1 MGEKKKNLSAFKK
14 KTPNSGS
21 LRKKLHRT
29 DFSMVLI
36 LPSLSVLS
44 EPDHLKN
51 IHQVPRYVFML
62 WYTHV
67 IAITMTMIFQQAIQ
81 KFVKI
86 MMCIV
91 LRKLLGL

>member
-1 MGEKKKNLSAFKK
+1 
-14 KTPNSGS
+14 
-21 LRKKLHRT
+21 
-29 DFSMVLI
+29 MVLI

-81 KFVKI
+81 KFVRI